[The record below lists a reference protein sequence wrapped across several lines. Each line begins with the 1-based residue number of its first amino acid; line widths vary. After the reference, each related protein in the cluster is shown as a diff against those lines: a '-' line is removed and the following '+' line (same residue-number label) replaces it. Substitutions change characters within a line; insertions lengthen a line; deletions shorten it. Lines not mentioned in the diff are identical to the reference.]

1 MLDTGKYDQYQ
12 CTGIRRRIHH
22 YNDLDAYLHHY
33 RVVTK
38 IFRRFPWGGGSW
50 RHPIPDN
57 ARTSP
62 RVLLFG
68 LSIPIVIAMAVPL
81 KVGADS
87 SPSPSSQ
94 ASPASQPI
102 LGVHPVLSG
111 TTTLSH
117 GHFRYDLSPGS
128 SIQDAIVVENLS
140 DKPITV
146 DIYGADLL
154 QAQGGGVAPAQQGQ
168 PSHGV
173 GGWISV
179 EQSQVTIPVHMQ
191 TTDHFSLAVPA
202 FTSPGD
208 HLGAIVAQTNT
219 GTTNGITLQVR
230 AALIAD
236 VFVPG
241 TANPSGKV
249 AAFTSHNSGGKSYT
263 FAADFKNIGNIL
275 LTTQGRVTIKDSHGN
290 AVGHLTL
297 VPTQAY
303 AIPSGTL
310 DLHSGNWTFT
320 PGSYTVQATITAY
333 AGGKVIG
340 QYNSK
345 PLPFNFP
352 APLPVALVIG
362 GIVGG
367 TAVVLGGAGAWFQI
381 RRNRLMRIKQRID
394 LRKRIS

>member
-1 MLDTGKYDQYQ
+1 
-12 CTGIRRRIHH
+12 
-22 YNDLDAYLHHY
+22 
-33 RVVTK
+33 
-38 IFRRFPWGGGSW
+38 
-50 RHPIPDN
+50 
-57 ARTSP
+57 
-62 RVLLFG
+62 LLG
-68 LSIPIVIAMAVPL
+68 LSIPIVIAILVPI

-87 SPSPSSQ
+87 SPTPSSQ
-94 ASPASQPI
+94 PSPAASPSGSQPI
-102 LGVHPVLSG
+102 LGVHPVLAG

-128 SIQDAIVVENLS
+128 SVQDAIVVENLS

-146 DIYGADLL
+146 DVYGADLL
-154 QAQGGGVAPAQQGQ
+154 QAQGGGVAPAQQNQ

-179 EQSQVTIPVHMQ
+179 QQPEVTIPVGMQ
-191 TTDHFSLAVPA
+191 ITDHFSLAVPA
-202 FTSPGD
+202 FTTPGD
-208 HLGAIVAQTNT
+208 HLGAVVAQTNT

-236 VFVPG
+236 VFIPG
-241 TANPSGKV
+241 TANPSGEV
-249 AAFTSHNSGGKSYT
+249 TSLSSHNTGAKNYT
-263 FAADFKNIGNIL
+263 FAANFKNTGNIL

-290 AVGHLTL
+290 AVGHLAL

-310 DLHSGNWTFT
+310 DLHTGNWTFT

-362 GIVGG
+362 GIAGG